1 MKAKNEIKNDINLT
15 QSGQGNK
22 RDSEKKFKITTLPPD
37 FYRRIIDLENK
48 IQLSQPTMDEIKE
61 LGSLYKKAIEVFCT
75 SSSKKVKFFS
85 EKLTKLL
92 MGVDKLAKKQN
103 KKPTKWSLYMNSH
116 KKSYNKF
123 MLFLEIESSN
133 QEGELILKNQN
144 EKFGNIF
151 LKYYTNIDEQKKNFK
166 EKMRLKN
173 ENKFKNEIKLEK
185 ENEIKK
191 EENAL
196 IKINEE
202 KENINSINN
211 ISNINDNYKLF
222 YNKFKGRNDL
232 VDLSLKDFLR
242 KFHYIYLNSKI
253 FIEPI
258 ESFNYILD
266 DIFCHKVAKYFHF
279 QEQIKEFGMLIDDK
293 DQGKNEDA
301 LAFLMTD
308 IENERKKYYQDLE
321 NYVEH
326 VMKKIQNNCAK
337 ALVSKDKNME
347 KYVEEFMK
355 GISKIFY

>member
-1 MKAKNEIKNDINLT
+1 MKSKKEIKNDNNSTQQSKGNLP
-15 QSGQGNK
+15 
-22 RDSEKKFKITTLPPD
+22 DSSKKFIVTTLPPD
-37 FYRRIIDLENK
+37 FYRRIIELENK

-92 MGVDKLAKKQN
+92 MGVNKLAKKQN
-103 KKPTKWSLYMNSH
+103 KKPSKWSLYMNSH
-116 KKSYNKF
+116 KKNYNKF
-123 MLFLEIESSN
+123 MLFLEIESSS
-133 QEGELILKNQN
+133 QEGELILKKQN

-151 LKYYTNIDEQKKNFK
+151 LEYHNNIDAQKNNFK

-173 ENKFKNEIKLEK
+173 ENRIKNEIKLEK
-185 ENEIKK
+185 ENEIKN

-211 ISNINDNYKLF
+211 INDSYKLF

-266 DIFCHKVAKYFHF
+266 YIFCHKVAKYFFF

-301 LAFLMTD
+301 LAFLMD
-308 IENERKKYYQDLE
+308 DLENARKKYYQDVE

-355 GISKIFY
+355 EISKIFY